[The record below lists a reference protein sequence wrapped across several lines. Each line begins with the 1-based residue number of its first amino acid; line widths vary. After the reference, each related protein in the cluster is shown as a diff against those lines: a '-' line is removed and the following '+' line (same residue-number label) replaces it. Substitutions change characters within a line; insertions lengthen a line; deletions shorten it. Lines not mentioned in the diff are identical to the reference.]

1 MKKQV
6 LMIAVVC
13 LMALPSLA
21 NDLAEQL
28 CADEVFVSMV
38 EETQLVVK
46 HMQSLNASQREQYL
60 RSEEFAC
67 FGEKFSQ
74 HKEYL
79 SKTFNLFEGADREV
93 VINKAIRKIAKQQDP
108 EYCAFYYALL
118 MHSCY
123 NFPGGYP
130 DPNWQAQC
138 FANAQVWYNQCMGGG
153 GVE

>member
-67 FGEKFSQ
+67 FGENIVQSK
-74 HKEYL
+74 KYL
-79 SKTFNLFEGADREV
+79 SETFNLFERADREL
-93 VINKAIRKIAKQQDP
+93 VIRQAIKRVAKLTDP
-108 EYCAFYYALL
+108 ATCELYYNYLFI
-118 MHSCY
+118 SCF
-123 NFPGGYP
+123 NINPP
-130 DPNWQAQC
+130 DPFLQAEC
-138 FANAQVWYNQCMGGG
+138 FAYAYQWYLQCLGTGG